1 MPALFGKDSQPHLTS
16 QFFSIVSTIALWIIL
31 FLVLIFVPVKEEK
44 PKYKTVQI
52 VLDAPVLEK
61 KIDADSANS
70 TPAPASSEVQQIQEN
85 ISETVTESVGE
96 MLSESVPVPASIAEP
111 APEPVVET
119 KVETKPAV
127 QTKTSVEK
135 TVEKKT
141 EPANKVETVKKAEP
155 KKVETPKQEVIQK
168 IEPVEDVVLSKS
180 VEELMAEQFQPKK
193 KKEFDWS
200 MFDDDVPQEIE
211 NQPEPAKV
219 HAKNELSGS
228 AGGTVQQPAKRQTS
242 QTVSET
248 QSENASS
255 VTSSNLSKIAA
266 TESVSSQGFENISD
280 SNKKTS
286 SLQNGGSDDLEWSG
300 KHRNLIEPKKP
311 VITLSASSASLID
324 ATKTVKIRFIVVG
337 SGNVP
342 RGDISITPESIL
354 PSSVRE
360 EIKDQI
366 SKWRFEAADESSTAV
381 FDYTIIK
388 K

>member
-52 VLDAPVLEK
+52 VLDAPVPK
-61 KIDADSANS
+61 KTIDADSANS
-70 TPAPASSEVQQIQEN
+70 TPAPASSEVQQIQED
-85 ISETVTESVGE
+85 ISETVTESVAE
-96 MLSESVPVPASIAEP
+96 MLAESVPVPASIAEP

-141 EPANKVETVKKAEP
+141 EPVNKVETVKKAEP

-211 NQPEPAKV
+211 NQLEPAKV

-228 AGGTVQQPAKRQTS
+228 AGDTVQQSTKRQTF
-242 QTVSET
+242 QAESET
-248 QSENASS
+248 QMENASS
-255 VTSSNLSKIAA
+255 VTSNNLNKIEAA
-266 TESVSSQGFENISD
+266 GH
-280 SNKKTS
+280 S
-286 SLQNGGSDDLEWSG
+286 SLQTSESTSESKKGLSSEQNGSDDLEWSG
-300 KHRNLIEPKKP
+300 KSRNLIEPKKP